1 MNNNLLAKW
10 EFSTDIDST
19 ALIVPDGCRD
29 LILQVTEGDR
39 PRWFVSSLYDQSK
52 SLSIQARSVMTGF
65 RFKPGVGVKNENLLN
80 SISNIYF
87 DDDEVFN
94 RIDDFTYR
102 NYCVAEAL
110 ECLASGVKSVA
121 CAATEIGVSQRTL
134 QRLLSRETNRSPIYW
149 LMLARVRR
157 AARALSEPTPL
168 IEIAESFGY
177 SDQAHMSREFKHWFN
192 VSPSA
197 LRQSPA
203 ILIQLNHLGYD

>member
-52 SLSIQARSVMTGF
+52 SQSIQARSVMNGF
-65 RFKPGVGVKNENLLN
+65 RFKPGVGVKTESLLN

-110 ECLASGVKSVA
+110 EYLASGVKSVA

-157 AARALSEPTPL
+157 AARALAEPIPL
-168 IEIAESFGY
+168 IEIADSFGY

-192 VSPSA
+192 VSPSV

-203 ILIQLNHLGYD
+203 ILNQLNHLGYD